1 MFYNRYVPPPKA
13 GAPKVEPPAPA
24 SPSPSSAV
32 QSTAISQPRKIVFDD
47 HDQLPNITGPT
58 KKAKSADAETG
69 ENGDEPRRKRAKIEP
84 PSPQDTR
91 EKKKSRKSKSAPDAP
106 NPAGSNLDDVAKKA
120 PQSAAQT
127 EATAAPLKSAMKTS
141 KSNAGLD
148 QSGTLPTNTE
158 STVALGSATPEE
170 KRKKKKRSKG
180 DVEMKDADDERA
192 LDQPVDEDA
201 AAGRHKSILKK
212 KDMSLKKASK
222 LPTETQEDGDPT
234 TEDLPTQPLA
244 QLQLDQEAAEVHGL
258 EPLPQ
263 PAPAV
268 ANQVELTYDTLP
280 LWLQNPLYVSSG
292 TQAEWTSLGLRPELG
307 ISPEIASQLA
317 SKGYPEAFA
326 VQTAVIPR
334 LLPSPARQGDLVISA
349 ATGSGKTLAY
359 VLPMIRDIS
368 LGAVTKLRA
377 LIVVP
382 TRELVQQ
389 VHEVCNICAA
399 AYARQPNRKTV
410 RIGTAV
416 GNQAFK
422 KEQEKLVDQDRR
434 YDPEGYAR
442 LVESR
447 QWENVRKR
455 DVEDATFDLFELA
468 ETPLPLVNHVD
479 HLVSKVDILICT
491 PGRLVEHI
499 ERTPGFNLDYVRWL
513 VVDEADKLLEQ
524 SYQQWLDVVMEKLS
538 TNKPGCR
545 DFMFQN
551 KSGVRKVIL
560 SATMTRNVSL
570 LNKLNLRQPEMIVLE
585 SVTAVSTSASG
596 PTADMNGVSVETSS
610 YELALPNQLLEF
622 AIKVRDPEQKPM
634 YLVDLLSSDHVRS
647 RSATSKEVVMND
659 NGSDTSSSDDSDTS
673 SSDSSDSDFD
683 SDSDS
688 EAEAENKIVA
698 SKPTG
703 KDSTIDS
710 VLIFTKSNESALR
723 LSRLLEIMAPRQV
736 ASRIGTLTSTTRTS
750 ERKKVINQYKSGKL
764 RILVASDLVA
774 RGLDLPNLDHV
785 VNYDM
790 PPSVRSYVHRV
801 GRTARAGRAGRAWT
815 FFTKTEAGW
824 FFAEIASS
832 KSKPGVPAGGRDE
845 DHVAIHRS
853 NKVETVKVSARRTEE
868 DLKKGPPGDFGEAR
882 IAEYEQALE
891 ALGKEARGQ

>member
-13 GAPKVEPPAPA
+13 GAPKVETPAPP
-24 SPSPSSAV
+24 SPSPASAT
-32 QSTAISQPRKIVFDD
+32 QPSAISQPRKIVFDD
-47 HDQLPNITGPT
+47 NDHFPNTAGAT
-58 KKAKSADAETG
+58 RNGKSTDAGTG
-69 ENGDEPRRKRAKIEP
+69 ENGDEPRRKRSKIDS
-84 PSPQDTR
+84 PSPEEIR
-91 EKKKSRKSKSAPDAP
+91 ENKKSKKSKSAPDLS
-106 NPAGSNLDDVAKKA
+106 NPPKPNLDDVAKRD
-120 PQSAAQT
+120 PRSATQT
-127 EATAAPLKSAMKTS
+127 EATATPLKSAMKTS
-141 KSNAGLD
+141 KSNNGLD
-148 QSGTLPTNTE
+148 QSGQLPTNAG
-158 STVALGSATPEE
+158 STVELASATPDE
-170 KRKKKKRSKG
+170 KRKKKKRSKE
-180 DVEMKDADDERA
+180 DVEMKDIDDEGA
-192 LDQPVDEDA
+192 LDQPPDEGA

-212 KDMSLKKASK
+212 KEISLKKASK
-222 LPTETQEDGDPT
+222 LPADAQGGGEPATD
-234 TEDLPTQPLA
+234 DLPTQPLE

-317 SKGYPEAFA
+317 SKGYPGAFA

-447 QWENVRKR
+447 QWESVRKR
-455 DVEDATFDLFELA
+455 DVEDPSFDMFELA
-468 ETPLPLVNHVD
+468 ETPLPLVNHVN

-491 PGRLVEHI
+491 PGRVVEHI

-570 LNKLNLRQPEMIVLE
+570 LNKLNLRRPEMIVLE
-585 SVTAVSTSASG
+585 SVTAAPTSASG
-596 PTADMNGVSVETSS
+596 PTTDITGVSTEVSS

-634 YLVDLLSSDHVRS
+634 YLVDLLSSYHVRS
-647 RSATSKEVVMND
+647 RSPTKEVVTND

-673 SSDSSDSDFD
+673 SDATSDSESD

-688 EAEAENKIVA
+688 DADCEKGTP
-698 SKPTG
+698 SKPPTQ
-703 KDSTIDS
+703 DSTIDS

-832 KSKPGVPAGGRDE
+832 KSKPGASAVGRDE
-845 DHVAIHRS
+845 DHVAIHRAS
-853 NKVETVKVSARRTEE
+853 RVETVKVSAKRTEE

-891 ALGKEARGQ
+891 ALGKEARGR

>member
-13 GAPKVEPPAPA
+13 GAAKVEPPAPA
-24 SPSPSSAV
+24 SPAPASAV
-32 QSTAISQPRKIVFDD
+32 QSSAISQPRKIVFDD
-47 HDQLPNITGPT
+47 HDQVPKTTTST
-58 KKAKSADAETG
+58 KTVKSTEAETR
-69 ENGDEPRRKRAKIEP
+69 ENEDEPRRKRAKIES
-84 PSPQDTR
+84 PSPEDIRQ
-91 EKKKSRKSKSAPDAP
+91 KKKSRKSKSAHDGPDP
-106 NPAGSNLDDVAKKA
+106 VVSKLDDAEKKGS
-120 PQSAAQT
+120 QSAAET
-127 EATAAPLKSAMKTS
+127 EAAATPLKSALKTP
-141 KSNAGLD
+141 KSNNGLD
-148 QSGTLPTNTE
+148 ESGQLPTNIDLAVE
-158 STVALGSATPEE
+158 LASATPDD
-170 KRKKKKRSKG
+170 KRKKKKRFKG
-180 DVEMKDADDERA
+180 DVEMKDVDEERVM
-192 LDQPVDEDA
+192 DQPPDEVA
-201 AAGRHKSILKK
+201 AATRHKSILKK
-212 KDMSLKKASK
+212 KDTSLKNAAK
-222 LPTETQEDGDPT
+222 LPTDAQGGGKPA
-234 TEDLPTQPLA
+234 TEDLPTQPLE

-258 EPLPQ
+258 KPLPQ
-263 PAPAV
+263 PVPAV
-268 ANQVELTYDTLP
+268 ASQVELTYDTLP
-280 LWLQNPLYVSSG
+280 LWLQSPLYVSSG
-292 TQAEWTSLGLRPELG
+292 TQAEWASLGLRPELG

-317 SKGYPEAFA
+317 LKGYPGAFA
-326 VQTAVIPR
+326 VQTAAIPR
-334 LLPSPARQGDLVISA
+334 LLPRPDRQGDLVISA

-368 LGAVTKLRA
+368 LGVVTKLRA

-389 VHEVCNICAA
+389 VHEICNICAA

-422 KEQEKLVDQDRR
+422 KEQEKLMDKDRR

-442 LVESR
+442 LVQSR
-447 QWENVRKR
+447 QWENVRKQ
-455 DVEDATFDLFELA
+455 DIDDPSFDMFELA

-570 LNKLNLRQPEMIVLE
+570 LNKLNLRRPEMIVLE
-585 SVTAVSTSASG
+585 SVTAVPTSASG
-596 PTADMNGVSVETSS
+596 PTTDIAGVSAEASS
-610 YELALPNQLLEF
+610 YELALPSQLLEF

-647 RSATSKEVVMND
+647 RSPTKQVVND

-673 SSDSSDSDFD
+673 SDATSDSESD

-688 EAEAENKIVA
+688 EAESGKRSA
-698 SKPTG
+698 SKPPVE
-703 KDSTIDS
+703 DSAIDS

-723 LSRLLEIMAPRQV
+723 LSRLLEIIAPRQV
-736 ASRIGTLTSTTRTS
+736 ASCIGTLTSTTRTS
-750 ERKKVINQYKSGKL
+750 ERKKVINQYKSGKM

-790 PPSVRSYVHRV
+790 PPSVRTYVHRV

-832 KSKPGVPAGGRDE
+832 KSKPGVPAAGRYE
-845 DHVAIHRS
+845 DHVGIHRS
-853 NKVETVKVSARRTEE
+853 NKVETVKVSGRRTGE